1 MSSWFK
7 KGDEARKALEER
19 EKLQQQMKEKNY
31 VKFYLKPDMEAS
43 VIFVDDEG
51 FWCET
56 HTVKTGAG
64 FRTVTCS
71 AGMKPC
77 PICMQLGDRPQG
89 VLCYT
94 VIDLRP
100 YVKKDGTV
108 VKFTKSLLMA
118 KRTLAKQ
125 LDDYKKKFGS
135 LVGVKFIL
143 KRYTDKD
150 AACGIVKEVVE
161 GKRFNLLGLGKEYAV
176 PYDYEKVLAPPTD
189 EELKYM
195 GFHVAPSVS
204 DITSDTVIEE
214 DIIEDDVTEDEEEI
228 IPDDEAVVE
237 NTDSEEQD
245 EIDID
250 GMLNDL
256 VDEEEPA
263 SDKQPS
269 LFPDTDKTKKSRT
282 KKK

>member
-31 VKFYLKPDMEAS
+31 VKFYLKPDTEAS

-176 PYDYEKVLAPPTD
+176 PYDYERVLAPPTD

-214 DIIEDDVTEDEEEI
+214 DIIEEDVTEDEEEI
-228 IPDDEAVVE
+228 APDDEVAVE
-237 NTDSEEQD
+237 EADSEEQS
-245 EIDID
+245 EIDVD
-250 GMLNDL
+250 GILNDL
-256 VDEEEPA
+256 VDEE
-263 SDKQPS
+263 
-269 LFPDTDKTKKSRT
+269 PDTDKTKRNKA
-282 KKK
+282 KMK

>member
-1 MSSWFK
+1 MGSWFK
-7 KGDEARKALEER
+7 KGEEAKRALEER

-31 VKFYLKPDMEAS
+31 IKFHLKPDMEAP

-51 FWCET
+51 FWCEV
-56 HTVKTGAG
+56 HIVKTGNG

-77 PICMQLGDRPQG
+77 PVCMQVGDRPHG
-89 VLCYT
+89 VICYT
-94 VIDLRP
+94 IIDLRP
-100 YVKKDGTV
+100 FVKKDGTI

-150 AACGIVKEVVE
+150 AACGIVKDVVE

-189 EELKYM
+189 EELRYM
-195 GFHVAPSVS
+195 GFHIIPSVS
-204 DITSDTVIEE
+204 DVTSDTVIEE
-214 DIIEDDVTEDEEEI
+214 DIIEEDITEEEEEEEIPSIVEEEDDVTSEEEESDLSSED
-228 IPDDEAVVE
+228 DDEVDVDKILE
-237 NTDSEEQD
+237 
-245 EIDID
+245 
-250 GMLNDL
+250 DL
-256 VDEEEPA
+256 IEEEPKPI
-263 SDKQPS
+263 KQ
-269 LFPDTDKTKKSRT
+269 TGRT